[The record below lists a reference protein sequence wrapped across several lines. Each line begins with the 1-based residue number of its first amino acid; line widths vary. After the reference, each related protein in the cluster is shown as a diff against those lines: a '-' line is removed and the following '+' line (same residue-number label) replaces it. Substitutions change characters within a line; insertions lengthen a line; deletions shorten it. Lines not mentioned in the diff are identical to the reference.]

1 MRLAVVGLLVLSG
14 TVWAAPDLAETFNS
28 LKEAVEK
35 KDVPK
40 VKTLAPQTLK
50 EAAELAKEPQPSEPA
65 ALENWKARQQF
76 AKDAQS
82 YTSYAYAVTASQA
95 TDPAVTIELAEALI
109 AQDPKSESVD
119 TVASVYL
126 AAMAKGGPAKAI
138 AGANKILAG
147 RPENEDALYAVASNG
162 LSSAPGQALTAAQ
175 RLVAVMQK
183 KQKPENMSQADW
195 DKRKAAMMGAGYTF
209 AGVVSGAQNR
219 YAEADRNLKAALP
232 LIAGNSTMLSYAYYY
247 LGLANFQ
254 MGKLTADKSKMNAG
268 ADYTTRAAATPGP
281 MQGAA
286 SNNVQVMRRE
296 LGGAR

>member
-1 MRLAVVGLLVLSG
+1 MRFAVIGLLALSG
-14 TVWAAPDLAETFNS
+14 TVWAAPDLAETFTS

-35 KDVPK
+35 KEAAK
-40 VKTLAPQTLK
+40 IKTLVPQTLK
-50 EAAELAKEPQPSEPA
+50 EADDTLKEAQPSEA
-65 ALENWKARQQF
+65 AAVENWKARQQF

-82 YTSYAYAVTASQA
+82 YVSYAYAVTASQS
-95 TDPAVTIELAEALI
+95 TDPAVTIEMAEALM
-109 AQDPKSESVD
+109 ALDPKADAVD
-119 TVASVYL
+119 QVASVYL
-126 AAMAKGGPAKAI
+126 AATAKGGPAKAI

-162 LSSAPGQALTAAQ
+162 LTSAPGQALAAAQ
-175 RLVAVMQK
+175 KLVAVMQK
-183 KQKPENMSQADW
+183 KQKPENMSQADF
-195 DKRKAAMMGAGYTF
+195 DKRKTAMMGAGYTF

-254 MGKLTADKSKMNAG
+254 MGKLTSDKAKMGVG
-268 ADYTTRAAATPGP
+268 ADYTSKAASTPGP
-281 MQGAA
+281 MQGLA